1 MIEQISYEEVTAI
14 ANGIRSSSTK
24 MKEILDDIKKQMQVI
39 NTESTWKSGAS
50 EVLISKFNTLS
61 SKFDSFSN
69 AVGVYATFL
78 DNTVA
83 TYKAADTTISNKA
96 DELLRN

>member
-1 MIEQISYEEVTAI
+1 MIEQISYEEVTTI
-14 ANGIRSSSTK
+14 ANAIRNSSQK
-24 MKEILDDIKKQMQVI
+24 MKEILDDTKKQMQMI

-50 EVLISKFNTLS
+50 EVLITKFNTLA
-61 SKFDSFSN
+61 SKFDSFSM
-69 AVGVYATFL
+69 AVNNYATFL

-96 DELLRN
+96 DELLKY